1 MAEEIVNDIAE
12 TPQNTAYYS
21 QDASIDKMQILTASG
36 QKIDVKKLLI
46 EFSYFEDI
54 FNFVVSGYIILRD
67 GIGLV
72 EKLQL
77 TGKEFLEIN
86 FGKAR
91 GLTTNNNFVFRL
103 YSIPKRT
110 PSGNLNTEYIKLY
123 FCSEEL
129 LLSEQT
135 KVTKSYSGTPIYN
148 IVYDILVDK
157 MKVNPSNVNI
167 EPTYGNYD
175 FNVNTLKP
183 FEAISWVSCYARPV
197 SSFMGGADMLL
208 YETQNGFNFRSISS
222 LMKQPIYSEYIYQPK
237 NLETSDFGNQL
248 KTVLDYEFI
257 KTFNSLEDINSGTF
271 SNRLIS
277 LDPLNR
283 TVKVT
288 NFDYAKYLGLSGGG
302 TSALSPSPNR
312 LGKTQNQAYT
322 GTLKLAVGNSDQKKK
337 EYVQDGVGS
346 LVNDIYVET
355 FVPSR
360 TAQLSL
366 ATYTRIKI
374 RIPGDSAITVGQT
387 INFNLMSLM
396 ANEGTEKGFDKYYS
410 GKYLVTAVRHI
421 IQSQGAFQTILEIAR
436 EKPATSYQGMNTST
450 DFRQALFE

>member
-1 MAEEIVNDIAE
+1 MAEEVAYDMGE
-12 TPQNTAYYS
+12 TPQNTSYYS
-21 QDASIDKMQILTASG
+21 QDGSIDKMQILTASG
-36 QKIDVKKLLI
+36 QKIDVKKLLV
-46 EFSYFEDI
+46 EFSYYEDI
-54 FNFVVSGYIILRD
+54 FNFVVSGYIILKD
-67 GIGLV
+67 SIGLV

-77 TGKEFLEIN
+77 TGKEFLEVN

-91 GLTTNNNFVFRL
+91 GLTTNNDFMFRL
-103 YSIPKRT
+103 YAIPKRT
-110 PSGNLNTEYIKLY
+110 PTGNLNTEFIKLY

-135 KVTKSYSGTPIYN
+135 KVTKSYSGTPIN
-148 IVYDILVDK
+148 KIIYDILVDK
-157 MKVNPSNVNI
+157 MKVKTTNVFI
-167 EPTYGNYD
+167 EPTLGNYD

-183 FEAISWVSCYARPV
+183 FEAISWVSCYARPTTGMNV
-197 SSFMGGADMLL
+197 GADMLL
-208 YETQNGFNFRSISS
+208 YETQNGFNFRSINS
-222 LMKQPIYSEYIYQPK
+222 LMKQPIYNEYIYQPK
-237 NLETSDFGNQL
+237 NLENSDFQNQL

-288 NFDYAKYLGLSGGG
+288 NFDYAKYLGLTGG
-302 TSALSPSPNR
+302 TSALAPSPNR

-322 GTLKLAVGNSDQKKK
+322 GTLKLAVGNSEQKKK
-337 EYVQDGVGS
+337 DYVKDGLGS
-346 LVNDIYVET
+346 LANDIYLET
-355 FVPSR
+355 FIPNR
-360 TAQLSL
+360 TSQLSL

-374 RIPGDSAITVGQT
+374 RIPGDASITVGKT

-396 ANEGTEKGFDKYYS
+396 ANDQSEKGFDKYYS

-421 IQSQGAFQTILEIAR
+421 IQSEGAFQTILEIAK
-436 EKPATSYQGMNTST
+436 EKPATSYQSMSTTT
-450 DFRQALFE
+450 DFKQALFE